1 MNGHVS
7 ARKIDQKTGPLGRCV
22 FGLGALDRWVD
33 DDEVEEVL
41 VNDGRQVWIVRRG
54 VAGTQYVG
62 RLDPGV
68 IDVVIER
75 VLGPTGRR
83 LDRASPVVDA
93 RLADGTR
100 VCAVLPPVSPDGPCL
115 AFRKFPRHGL
125 ALEHFATRAVV
136 ALLGQL
142 VTSRCNVIV
151 SGATSSGKTTLLNA
165 LASCI
170 EPTERIITLE
180 DTAELRLQSSH
191 VLRLETRPIGV
202 EGVAAIDM
210 TMLVRTALRLR
221 PDRLVVGEIRGDE
234 AADLVQAMN
243 TGHDGSLATLHANS
257 PDDALARLGS
267 LVVRATPGWP
277 LADVRAQIDRSVDVV
292 VHLGRDDTGR
302 RAVHQVVEV
311 GDGCHPTRVLADAA
325 GVVADLRRGRT

>member
-1 MNGHVS
+1 MNGQMNGVGS
-7 ARKIDQKTGPLGRCV
+7 VGRSV

-41 VNDGRQVWIVRRG
+41 VNDGGQVWIARRG
-54 VAGTQYVG
+54 IAGTQYVG
-62 RLDPGV
+62 RLEAGV
-68 IDVVIER
+68 VDVVIER
-75 VLGPTGRR
+75 VLAPTGRR

-115 AFRKFPRHGL
+115 AFRKFPRHAL
-125 ALEHFATRAVV
+125 ELEHFAGAPLV
-136 ALLGQL
+136 ALMSQL
-142 VTSRCNVIV
+142 VHSRCNVLV

-165 LASCI
+165 LASCVD
-170 EPTERIITLE
+170 PTERIITLE
-180 DTAELRLQSSH
+180 DTAELKLRSSH
-191 VLRLETRPIGV
+191 VLRLETRPASV

-210 TMLVRTALRLR
+210 TVLVRTALRLR

-234 AADLVQAMN
+234 AVDLVQAMN

-277 LADVRAQIDRSVDVV
+277 LADVRAQIERSVDVV
-292 VHLGRDDTGR
+292 VHVARDEAGR
-302 RAVHQVVEV
+302 RAVRQIVEV
-311 GDGCHPTRVLADAA
+311 GTDGRGTRLLADTS
-325 GVVADLRRGRT
+325 GVTADLRRVRT